1 MPALQIKHLR
11 HDRNDWLIASMPTS
25 VNCQLKI
32 TLCNQHSDLPP
43 ATLWNYASFH
53 KFFRF
58 VKVTEQTAGN
68 SMRFSAFK
76 LNRNSYVVLHLKG
89 ERRLFG
95 WPRRWP
101 SAPTDE
107 YYLIEE
113 YSWLSDNAQNADV
126 ENQTDDNVG
135 NTSHILISKLEVEM
149 IEFLDVKNS
158 NSESE

>member
-1 MPALQIKHLR
+1 M
-11 HDRNDWLIASMPTS
+11 
-25 VNCQLKI
+25 C
-32 TLCNQHSDLPP
+32 
-43 ATLWNYASFH
+43 
-53 KFFRF
+53 
-58 VKVTEQTAGN
+58 
-68 SMRFSAFK
+68 FSAFK

-95 WPRRWP
+95 WPQRWP

-113 YSWLSDNAQNADV
+113 YLWLSDNAQNADV

-135 NTSHILISKLEVEM
+135 NTSHILISKSEVKM